1 MRLLPVP
8 GVFKPPSDSVML
20 AEQLRRETLPTQAS
34 VLDLCTGSG
43 FLAIVAAG
51 CGARSVTA
59 VDVSRRA
66 VLAAAINA
74 KLNGV
79 RVDAVRGDLFSAVR
93 GRRFHLIVS
102 NPPYVPSASDELPD
116 RGASRAW
123 EGGSRGRAFID
134 RICAEAPAYLRPGGA
149 LLLVQSSI
157 CCEQATVEALS
168 DRGLQVQIV
177 ARSRGPLG
185 PRVRARADMLR
196 ARGLLPDGDCE
207 EIVVVRAARGD
218 C

>member
-1 MRLLPVP
+1 
-8 GVFKPPSDSVML
+8 
-20 AEQLRRETLPTQAS
+20 
-34 VLDLCTGSG
+34 
-43 FLAIVAAG
+43 
-51 CGARSVTA
+51 
-59 VDVSRRA
+59 
-66 VLAAAINA
+66 
-74 KLNGV
+74 
-79 RVDAVRGDLFSAVR
+79 
-93 GRRFHLIVS
+93 LIVS
-102 NPPYVPSASDELPD
+102 NPPYVPGATDELPC

-134 RICAEAPAYLRPGGA
+134 RICAQAATYLRPGGA

-157 CCEQATVEALS
+157 CSEEATVEALS

-218 C
+218 R